1 MHNQWGVFPGKNT
14 RKSFEKPSMKKP
26 QEVDA
31 ADAAG
36 VPATGRGMLPMLSH
50 STKGSPE
57 PGKMEV
63 LFAATIFC
71 CKDIF

>member
-1 MHNQWGVFPGKNT
+1 
-14 RKSFEKPSMKKP
+14 MKKP

-31 ADAAG
+31 ADSAG

-57 PGKMEV
+57 PGKMKV
-63 LFAATIFC
+63 LFAATIFFLL
-71 CKDIF
+71 KEISVEGIFY